1 MEQIIKLLMEN
12 IGNISAFIL
21 GIEVV
26 GAVVAKIVLITKELA
41 ELLNTV
47 SLALADK
54 KISND
59 EIAKILKEGKDVVTT
74 IKSLKEIK

>member
-21 GIEVV
+21 GIGVV